1 MNNMILI
8 PAFQPNE
15 KLNSL
20 LVAINKIFININ
32 IKIVVIDDGSSNQN
46 STNVLKKIKK
56 IKNVVLLRHEQNMG
70 KGAALKTGLNY
81 AKKNK
86 FPFVITADADGQHL
100 PEDIF
105 KLWLKAK
112 RKNSFFIGV
121 RNFDKNTPL
130 RSLVG
135 NKITSM
141 IFKFVTGK
149 YLKDTQSGLRLIPKS
164 LFNTLIAIKSNKY
177 DFELDCLL
185 KIASSKKANIKTLKI
200 STIYE
205 AGNLSSHFRPI
216 FDSTLVYLV
225 LLQF

>member
-1 MNNMILI
+1 
-8 PAFQPNE
+8 
-15 KLNSL
+15 
-20 LVAINKIFININ
+20 
-32 IKIVVIDDGSSNQN
+32 
-46 STNVLKKIKK
+46 
-56 IKNVVLLRHEQNMG
+56 
-70 KGAALKTGLNY
+70 
-81 AKKNK
+81 
-86 FPFVITADADGQHL
+86 
-100 PEDIF
+100 
-105 KLWLKAK
+105 
-112 RKNSFFIGV
+112 
-121 RNFDKNTPL
+121 
-130 RSLVG
+130 
-135 NKITSM
+135 M